1 MEVYLLGPIF
11 IRVDGKRYTVPGKK
25 LGSLI
30 AILAMAGGDLI
41 HRDELAE
48 ELGFEQSMQRNVNAL
63 HAHVTRLRRWLDKIR
78 VPSETLISEANGYR
92 LDIGTS
98 NVDALRFI
106 ELTEAAW
113 KLGPAQPHEQVAILE
128 EALGLWRGTAFA
140 NVADGAKVV
149 QAANSMQQLKLEAQE
164 LMVGALAQLNDCK
177 RVIVASSRF
186 ISEDPL
192 REGLWDHLM
201 SALYQEGRYAEVL
214 SNYQRVSRLLAD
226 ELGIDPNPSLQAHYD
241 RVVGAQATAR

>member
-1 MEVYLLGPIF
+1 MEVFLLGPLF
-11 IRVDGKRYTVPGKK
+11 IKVDGNRHTVPGKK

-30 AILAMAGGDLI
+30 AVLAMAGGDLI
-41 HRDELAE
+41 HRDELVE

-63 HAHVTRLRRWLDKIR
+63 HAHVTRLRRWLDKAC
-78 VPSETLISEANGYR
+78 VPSEILISEANGYR
-92 LDIGTS
+92 LDIDAR

-106 ELTEAAW
+106 ELIEAAW
-113 KLGPAQPHEQVAILE
+113 KLGRAEPREQVAVLE

-140 NVADGAKVV
+140 NIADGARVV

-164 LMVGALAQLNDCK
+164 LMVGSLAQLADYK
-177 RVIVASSRF
+177 RVIVTSSRF

-201 SALYQEGRYAEVL
+201 SALYDEGRYAEVL
-214 SNYQRVSRLLAD
+214 SNYQRVSQLLAE
-226 ELGIDPNPSLQAHYD
+226 ELGIDPNPKLRAHFD
-241 RVVGAQATAR
+241 RVVGVQVPAR